1 MGLSQALTALLF
13 GGCMGA
19 KNNAESIAQMFQGF
33 FEVMGNKTPTTII
46 TDDKTAQV
54 CGQSRC
60 PKE

>member
-46 TDDKTAQV
+46 TDD
-54 CGQSRC
+54 S
-60 PKE
+60 